1 MCCAH
6 SLNGRAWC
14 RQIEK
19 IYLLCLSALGSV
31 GGWVCAAHSMGLGE
45 MEWTIEKSEVNFPP
59 EQNLIDTAGKQNL
72 VHACA

>member
-1 MCCAH
+1 MH
-6 SLNGRAWC
+6 SLTHLPWR

-19 IYLLCLSALGSV
+19 IYLLCISVSGSV
-31 GGWVCAAHSMGLGE
+31 GGWVCAAHSVGLGE
-45 MEWTIEKSEVNFPP
+45 MEWTIERSEVNFPP